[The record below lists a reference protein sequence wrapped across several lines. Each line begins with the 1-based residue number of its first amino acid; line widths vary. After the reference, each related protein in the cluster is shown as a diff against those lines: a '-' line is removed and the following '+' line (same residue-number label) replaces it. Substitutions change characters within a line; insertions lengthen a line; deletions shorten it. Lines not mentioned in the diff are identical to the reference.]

1 LIVQKPRVS
10 ICVAN
15 LNSRKF
21 LGERFESIFQQS
33 FQDWELIVYDSFSDD
48 GAWEYIQELAVSEP
62 RMRITQG
69 PREGVYAGWNS
80 CLRQAR
86 GEYVYIATSDDTMSP
101 DCLEKL
107 VAALDEHPECDLAHC
122 CATFIDENSN
132 PLDWKWEAWP
142 SVAYFGDLI
151 KTKHI
156 RPAGHDCVL
165 ACALTTPYYSIT
177 QLLIRRSLFEK
188 TGLFETR
195 WGSMGDLEWQ
205 MRATLVTPTLHI
217 PEHLATWR
225 KHPEQASQMNKF
237 YQAQDDGWFIEMA
250 DAAIAFSKMK
260 KSPTPNGL
268 PRRLRRFFL
277 FNQLYP
283 AWNKLP
289 GIAARVGFLS
299 KRFFSD
305 PHGVV
310 LFLKD
315 YPHHRRGQRRDLM
328 MEVQE
333 EVAALGLQTC
343 LPL

>member
-1 LIVQKPRVS
+1 MPKVS
-10 ICVAN
+10 ICLPN
-15 LNSRKF
+15 LNTAGYLS
-21 LGERFESIFQQS
+21 ERLDSILNQS
-33 FQDWELIVYDSFSDD
+33 FKDWECVVSDNYSND
-48 GAWEYIQELAVSEP
+48 GAWEIFKHYATLDQRIQLQQAERDPKGMYVN
-62 RMRITQG
+62 
-69 PREGVYAGWNS
+69 WNN
-80 CLRQAR
+80 CIRRAT
-86 GEYVYIATSDDTMSP
+86 GEYIYFATSDDTMSP

-107 VAALDEHPECDLAHC
+107 VAALDEHSECDLAHC

-132 PLDWKWEAWP
+132 PLDWKWETWP

-188 TGLFETR
+188 AGLFETR

-205 MRATLVTPTLHI
+205 MRATLLAPTVHI

-283 AWNKLP
+283 AWNNLP

-315 YPHHRRGQRRDLM
+315 YPRHRRGQRRDLM
-328 MEVQE
+328 KEVQE
-333 EVAALGLQTC
+333 ELAALGLKVC
-343 LPL
+343 ND